1 MTLTLDNFYLDNTSI
16 VYNEPSSKTRKL
28 KESRIRSINLN
39 HCRFIL
45 ECFENIIKIDNHV
58 LIANSLFFLNFLP
71 KLFKNGYISFYYHSN
86 LKII

>member
-1 MTLTLDNFYLDNTSI
+1 MTLTLAFLFGIRAYNFTFLNLDNFYLDNSSI

-45 ECFENIIKIDNHV
+45 ECFEKYYKNRQSYS
-58 LIANSLFFLNFLP
+58 NS
-71 KLFKNGYISFYYHSN
+71 
-86 LKII
+86 